1 MTRRPRRWLRYLTA
15 GVVVLVAL
23 FLVGPLV
30 YDHVAGSGPAELTL
44 PTEGVEATAGGS
56 GSAVPDGNW
65 NVGPHSLV
73 GYRVQTDVLG
83 YRSTLVGRT
92 RSVWGSITVAHGV
105 VVKGTL
111 AVDLASLSGSASAG
125 KVLDTGAYPK
135 ASLVLTSPFALSP
148 AHGQVHR
155 YAAHG
160 DLTLHGATRAIAFT
174 ASEEYVNGTMYVLAE
189 IPVNL
194 TQWHVTPPFGV
205 KDHGAL
211 EVLLGL
217 TRGAGNRHVD
227 G

>member
-44 PTEGVEATAGGS
+44 PTDGVEATAGGS

-125 KVLDTGAYPK
+125 KVLDTGAYP
-135 ASLVLTSPFALSP
+135 
-148 AHGQVHR
+148 R
-155 YAAHG
+155 
-160 DLTLHGATRAIAFT
+160 RAWCSRARSRSRRRTVRST
-174 ASEEYVNGTMYVLAE
+174 A
-189 IPVNL
+189 
-194 TQWHVTPPFGV
+194 TPPT
-205 KDHGAL
+205 A
-211 EVLLGL
+211 
-217 TRGAGNRHVD
+217 T
-227 G
+227 